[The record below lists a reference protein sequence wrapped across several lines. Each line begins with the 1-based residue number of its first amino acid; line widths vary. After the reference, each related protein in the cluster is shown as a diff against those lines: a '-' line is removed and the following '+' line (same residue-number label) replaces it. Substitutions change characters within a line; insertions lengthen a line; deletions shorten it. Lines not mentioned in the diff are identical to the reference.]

1 MVLKNI
7 FVNLFLILL
16 YKKHQLIKN
25 IFKNRLKYKNKG
37 AKEKRKQQ
45 TDSKGFFLKKK
56 RNIKIKK

>member
-37 AKEKRKQQ
+37 AKEKKKKKQQ
-45 TDSKGFFLKKK
+45 TDSKGFFFLKKETLK
-56 RNIKIKK
+56 